1 MNLHDL
7 PMDSAAFSLEAEQ
20 SVLGALL
27 VSNGALDRVA
37 DLKPEHFFLADHRKI
52 FGEIVRQVSAGKFCD
67 VVSLSDALQG
77 EISGGLAYT
86 HQLTQSMASA
96 ASIRV
101 HADIVIDYAKRR
113 MLIAACRETE
123 SLAAT
128 MPATH
133 LADSLAAKLDQ
144 VTASGGTQEPVS
156 LGESLSHYVELL
168 QARMD
173 GAIKPI
179 ATGFADLDKRLDGG
193 IERGTLTVLAARP
206 AMGKTAFGLALA
218 RNVAEWGSAGF
229 LSMEMPKAQI
239 NDRNIAALGR
249 VPISWLRKPD
259 ENDHPTWDRVTAAFS
274 KAQSMK
280 LWIDDQTALS
290 VLAIRSKARFMK
302 RRSGLDLLVIDQLSF
317 ITGGQAENKA
327 YELGEYTRGL
337 LALAKELD
345 CAVVLLAQL
354 NRECEKRNNKRPMLS
369 DLSSSGSIEQDA
381 STVIF
386 LYRDEVYNPDS
397 QDKGVC
403 EVITAKQRQGETGTT
418 ALAYIGNQTR
428 FEDLAYQ
435 WKPAEVRDVPRARGF
450 D

>member
-1 MNLHDL
+1 MNAYDL
-7 PMDSAAFSLEAEQ
+7 PLTYSLDAEQ
-20 SVLGALL
+20 SVLGALML
-27 VSNGALDRVA
+27 SNGSLDRIA
-37 DLKPEHFFLADHRKI
+37 DLKAEDFFVADHRKI
-52 FGEIVRQVSAGKFCD
+52 FAEIVKQVSAGKFCD
-67 VVSLSDALQG
+67 AVSLSDALQG
-77 EISGGLAYT
+77 EISGGLVYI
-86 HQLTQSMASA
+86 HQLTQSA
-96 ASIRV
+96 ASTALIRV
-101 HADIVIDYAKRR
+101 HADLVIDYAKRR
-113 MLIAACRETE
+113 NLVAACREVET
-123 SLAAT
+123 LAGT
-128 MPATH
+128 TPAVQ
-133 LADSLAAKLDQ
+133 LADSLASKLD
-144 VTASGGTQEPVS
+144 VIAATGISQEPVQF
-156 LGESLSHYVELL
+156 GESLANYVELL

-173 GAIKPI
+173 GTIKPI
-179 ATGFADLDKRLDGG
+179 STGFADLDRRLDGG

-229 LSMEMPKAQI
+229 LSMEMPKSQV

-259 ENDHPTWDRVTAAFS
+259 ENDAASWDRVTAAFE
-274 KAQSMK
+274 KAQRLK
-280 LWIDDQTALS
+280 LWIDDQTGLNL
-290 VLAIRSKARFMK
+290 LAIRSKARFIK
-302 RRSGLDLLVIDQLSF
+302 RKSGLDLLVIDQLSF
-317 ITGGQAENKA
+317 ITGSQAENKA
-327 YELGEYTRGL
+327 YELGDYTRGL

-397 QDKGVC
+397 PDKGVC

-428 FEDLAYQ
+428 FEDLAFQ
-435 WKPAEVRDVPRARGF
+435 WKPTEARDLPRSRGF